1 VWAGS
6 VPCWEC
12 RERRACAVLGQRRP
26 SQRYVRPAPADEAAL
41 TAAIVALASEFG
53 RYRYRRVSA
62 LLNRDGWLVNHK
74 QVEPDLAA
82 GGAEGAPATTQA
94 GPAVAQQ
101 RIVHPSAAM
110 LAPPRVGL

>member
-1 VWAGS
+1 MLGVS
-6 VPCWEC
+6 
-12 RERRACAVLGQRRP
+12 ERRACAVLGQRRP

-74 QVEPDLAA
+74 RVERIWRR
-82 GGAEGAPATTQA
+82 EGPKVPKRQPKQGRLWRNDGSCIRLRPCWPHHVWAHD
-94 GPAVAQQ
+94 VS
-101 RIVHPSAAM
+101 SAC
-110 LAPPRVGL
+110 

>member
-1 VWAGS
+1 MLGVS
-6 VPCWEC
+6 
-12 RERRACAVLGQRRP
+12 ERRARAVLGQRRP

-74 QVEPDLAA
+74 RVERIWRR
-82 GGAEGAPATTQA
+82 EGPKVPKRQPKRGRLWRNDGSCIRLRPCWPHHVWA
-94 GPAVAQQ
+94 
-101 RIVHPSAAM
+101 
-110 LAPPRVGL
+110 L